1 MDELIYTN
9 GYCPETITLSIIP
22 IYTLEP
28 NHRIGIR
35 DNDSDINGEYIIES
49 MNIPLSYKKTMS
61 ITASKATTEI
71 I

>member
-49 MNIPLSYKKTMS
+49 MNIPLSHKKTMS